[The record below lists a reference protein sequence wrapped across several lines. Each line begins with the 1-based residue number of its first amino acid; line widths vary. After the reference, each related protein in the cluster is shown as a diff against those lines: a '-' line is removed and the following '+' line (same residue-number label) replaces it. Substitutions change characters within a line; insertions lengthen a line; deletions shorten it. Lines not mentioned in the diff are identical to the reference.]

1 MDTERFFSV
10 LSSQM
15 ITLKER
21 DDGNRKKQGVAK
33 EASLPHV

>member
-33 EASLPHV
+33 EASFPHV